1 MKHTKIVDVQATI
14 VTFWFWKQVRI
25 CETIF
30 IKMTHVS
37 MKWVTE
43 QEPIMIPYFE
53 NDDFETI
60 LFK

>member
-1 MKHTKIVDVQATI
+1 
-14 VTFWFWKQVRI
+14 
-25 CETIF
+25 
-30 IKMTHVS
+30 MTHES

-43 QEPIMIPYFE
+43 QEPIMNPYFE